1 MDNKEECESC
11 GNKIEDFKV
20 ITVEDDPYIICP
32 SCYKHRQDLLDYME
46 KWMRDNKITMKDIEK
61 EVKKQNS
68 KI

>member
-1 MDNKEECESC
+1 MDNKEACESC

-32 SCYKHRQDLLDYME
+32 PCYKHRQELLDYMD
-46 KWMRDNKITMKDIEK
+46 KWMKDNKISMKDIEK